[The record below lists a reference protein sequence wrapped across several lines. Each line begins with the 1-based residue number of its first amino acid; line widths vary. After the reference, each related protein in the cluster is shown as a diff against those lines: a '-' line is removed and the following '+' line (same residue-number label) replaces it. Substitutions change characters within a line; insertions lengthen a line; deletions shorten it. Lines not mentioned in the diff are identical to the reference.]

1 MYIARNLLRLRKR
14 LTRHIFPSFCR
25 FKDACRFRQE
35 KWRWNAVRAE
45 RPCERATLG
54 SLFGPTEKPARAFLQ
69 GHSARMTCLL
79 GWENKK
85 EKHARASLA
94 GAKIQQNG
102 AKCKSG
108 RKNTNKEKRKK
119 HCPYK
124 GKWRGRFPGNGRRMP
139 PQRGASFGMN
149 CFVNLKSRVGCQ
161 LV

>member
-1 MYIARNLLRLRKR
+1 MTCSFLPFLAANEKAVPERQKR
-14 LTRHIFPSFCR
+14 RGKMVKGASSQ
-25 FKDACRFRQE
+25 RQ
-35 KWRWNAVRAE
+35 
-45 RPCERATLG
+45 RATLG
-54 SLFGPTEKPARAFLQ
+54 SSFGPTEKPARAFLQ
-69 GHSARMTCLL
+69 GHSVRMTCLL

-102 AKCKSG
+102 VKCKSG

>member
-1 MYIARNLLRLRKR
+1 M
-14 LTRHIFPSFCR
+14 TCSFFPFLAANE
-25 FKDACRFRQE
+25 KAMQE
-35 KWRWNAVRAE
+35 KQKRRGKMVKGASSQRQ
-45 RPCERATLG
+45 RATLG
-54 SLFGPTEKPARAFLQ
+54 SSFGPNDNPKEAVSSA
-69 GHSARMTCLL
+69 HSARKVRHFRVL
-79 GWENKK
+79 GAVMGWRN
-85 EKHARASLA
+85 EKRKHTRASFA
-94 GAKIQQNG
+94 CAKIQQNG

-119 HCPYK
+119 HCPYR